1 MYIQGVGPV
10 TLIETPSDECLV
22 ALYRVYSDEVF
33 AAGWIGSPESSPEQY
48 RHFVDW
54 LRRAL
59 TNPSA
64 EWELAEYEEHDL
76 PAIRRA
82 WAEATTRA

>member
-10 TLIETPSDECLV
+10 TLTETPSDECLV

-54 LRRAL
+54 LQSAL
-59 TNPSA
+59 TNPPP
-64 EWELAEYEEHDL
+64 EWEFTEYEKHDL
-76 PAIRRA
+76 PAIRQA
-82 WAEATTRA
+82 WIEVTA